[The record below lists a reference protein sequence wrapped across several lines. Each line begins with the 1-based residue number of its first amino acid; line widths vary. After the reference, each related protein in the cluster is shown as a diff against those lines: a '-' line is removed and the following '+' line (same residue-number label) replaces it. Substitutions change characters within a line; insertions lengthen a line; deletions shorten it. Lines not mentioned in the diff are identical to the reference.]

1 VVEIL
6 RRELQEEE
14 LVGKGEGV
22 EIQQQ
27 EEIVG
32 QKEELGQ
39 LAVGDERDL
48 IAIDGIDN
56 PKDKEATK
64 TLQPRNSRLRSTIFD
79 FVGSAPGSL
88 RDARQ
93 RQPSTESYGVNNQT
107 GMIPGSAKT
116 ICGYQYYGRLMN
128 DPLEAWPHK

>member
-64 TLQPRNSRLRSTIFD
+64 TLAAT
-79 FVGSAPGSL
+79 
-88 RDARQ
+88 
-93 RQPSTESYGVNNQT
+93 
-107 GMIPGSAKT
+107 
-116 ICGYQYYGRLMN
+116 
-128 DPLEAWPHK
+128 